1 MAQFCGK
8 CGTQLPEASG
18 FCPSCG
24 ASVATPPQQATPPH
38 QPPPQA
44 QAATGAPPAL
54 VAKSSNTL
62 LKVVLVI
69 VVILGMGAI
78 AVVGGL
84 WYVGHKVVGK
94 VEDAAAK
101 AGINTADL
109 GKQGTTNLGD
119 PCHFLSKEDVGDAIG
134 VPITETQS
142 SPDGCSYLAHGT
154 LSDMTSKHMAAMVG
168 QRGAP
173 ADAQKQIQQLA
184 GGFFKAQQ
192 KPADDSDAAGN
203 AVVLTVS
210 YDTNSAR
217 VQMKLDSNVLGAFG
231 QAGGSS
237 TLTGIGDEASVAA
250 DGMMMVRKGDTM
262 VRFMYTS
269 CPCSTDAIK
278 PLAKK
283 VADQL

>member
-1 MAQFCGK
+1 MAKFCGK

-24 ASVATPPQQATPPH
+24 APAATPAPAVVPPV
-38 QPPPQA
+38 Q
-44 QAATGAPPAL
+44 GPPAAQ

-62 LKVVLVI
+62 IKVVLVI
-69 VVILGMGAI
+69 VMILGIGAI

-84 WYVGHKVVGK
+84 WYVGHKMVSK
-94 VEDAAAK
+94 VETAAAQ
-101 AGINTADL
+101 AGISTADL
-109 GKQGTTNLGD
+109 GKQSTTNLGD
-119 PCHFLSKEDVGDAIG
+119 PCRFLSKEDVGDAIG

-142 SPDGCSYLAHGT
+142 TPDGCSYLAHG
-154 LSDMTSKHMAAMVG
+154 SMSEMTAKHMAAIVG

-173 ADAQKQIQQLA
+173 ADTQKEVQQMA
-184 GGFFKAQQ
+184 GGFFQAQQ
-192 KPADDSDAAGN
+192 KPGEDSDTAGN
-203 AVVLTVS
+203 AVVLAVS
-210 YDTNSAR
+210 FQTNSAR
-217 VQMKLDSNVLGAFG
+217 TQMKLDSTVLGAFG

-250 DGMMMVRKGDTM
+250 DAMMMVRKGDTM
-262 VRFMYTS
+262 VRFLYTS
-269 CPCSTDAIK
+269 CPCSTQAIK